1 MQHAD
6 QANLPADETRVTRQ
20 QLSGF
25 GRGAEERI
33 VHDLLMAARE
43 RSEFAG
49 QGEGEHAVRHGQLQ
63 VELSFEPA
71 LGVVVLALGT
81 MAVATRVVEVLGFA
95 AVGTGIDVPAQRRG
109 AALLNRPHHLCVA
122 GRHCVAKLGA
132 IRRSILAE
140 DLGQFYHGTSAMT
153 RLMASLAS
161 WSAG

>member
-6 QANLPADETRVTRQ
+6 QANLPADKPRVARQ
-20 QLSGF
+20 LLSRF
-25 GRGAEERI
+25 GRGPKEEM
-33 VHDLLMAARE
+33 VDQGLLAARHGPE
-43 RSEFAG
+43 WAG
-49 QGEGEHAVRHGQLQ
+49 QREGEHEVRHGQLQ

-71 LGVVVLALGT
+71 LGVLVLTLGA